1 MAAPLPARNA
11 RQRKSAK
18 RSARHH
24 AVKRWRVQAL
34 TVLFSV
40 RLRRRVRLR
49 RDLADLDELS
59 DEPSDVLPDVLSAKR
74 GRGSSSSSAA
84 DCSSSAASS
93 DLDEEIAGR
102 VRGAAA
108 QARSGK
114 ARVAQIARRFEGYA
128 PEPAL
133 R

>member
-1 MAAPLPARNA
+1 MAAPLPNA

-18 RSARHH
+18 RSARHR
-24 AVKRWRVQAL
+24 AAKRWRAPAMAAL
-34 TVLFSV
+34 FLV

-59 DEPSDVLPDVLSAKR
+59 DEPSDVLPNALSAKR
-74 GRGSSSSSAA
+74 GRGSGSSSVA
-84 DCSSSAASS
+84 DSSSSAASS
-93 DLDEEIAGR
+93 DLDEEVAGR

-108 QARSGK
+108 QARSMT
-114 ARVAQIARRFEGYA
+114 ARVAQMARRFEGGV
-128 PEPAL
+128 PGPAL